1 MKPSTVKYLS
11 KKIMEAGEIPLI
23 WGHFGVGKTD
33 IAREIASE
41 RQKLIILIISQMG
54 AGDLIGLP
62 ARGSD
67 RTVFKTGLVAR

>member
-23 WGHFGVGKTD
+23 WGGHFGVGKTD

-41 RQKLIILIISQMG
+41 TGRELIILIISQMEP
-54 AGDLIGLP
+54 GDLIGLP

-67 RTVFKTGLVAR
+67 RTVFFKT